1 MDSDEDYE
9 MNSSGEDFNHS
20 HHFTEE
26 DLLDSLFLT
35 CDVKKAGVV
44 PVSNLIEYLKFTSS
58 AISER
63 DDDLQNLEHLFNEG
77 GDEVNIETYRQVMY
91 HWIDAI
97 RKRSENESSQEDGLE
112 RRSNGPLCLSKD
124 ISILRG
130 LNMDSSIVD
139 TFGTDFDPVD
149 QQNTIEDL
157 QHQNRKLTEENTK
170 LRQQI
175 DVQDDIVTTNQ
186 NEIDKLH
193 KKVKSLQQTAD
204 SKHETIAENE
214 ELKSTIS
221 KLQEKKK
228 DLSTKITQ
236 IDKENLSY
244 ENQCSDL
251 QLKLIELTSQLE
263 SLTSA
268 KELLNKEAAEYKHEL
283 VHARD
288 LKSLQE
294 IQLNE
299 RYLEVN
305 SLKKQLE
312 DLCVQLKDYKKENDE
327 VKFEL
332 MQSKQDITSFSH
344 MPSESGDGVEEMI
357 SKAAGSFVCSTPMR
371 HSQSL
376 CMELKGML
384 GSDKHLPSPLCPK
397 EYHKEYRMDLL
408 PVFDEED
415 EDCNPEDDTDN
426 QLAADISSFT
436 EKFKHKQSELLAEID
451 SYFRQDNEENQT
463 SKESLHSSLQKELT
477 EMTEQ
482 MASLAIAKDTV
493 DKRVNHLS
501 KSMKKIRDENAMLR
515 RVQHDSRSMLV
526 ECDRDLQNVV
536 DRRLLILKDNL
547 DEEKN
552 LVKRLKKELEE
563 KSKTILKLESL
574 QTLDKTEKHKEEINV
589 LKRTNMELFDK
600 CAKSE
605 GQINCLQ
612 DDMRK
617 SEKDVEIEKLRSY
630 ELEENLYSNKL
641 SRQMDLKEIWRIVQ
655 KDIENE
661 CQDEIS
667 FENEMNDSADTIKRR
682 IFNEILAL
690 KSDLHLTKS
699 TFELKSKKKESS
711 LRKCSCFGTGSSASS
726 PLVEAL
732 TIDFF
737 NGNRPLPQI
746 LTDSPSLNKEQSSRE
761 NLNDMNDCSSVSTEN
776 TVVRNRLLSQN
787 SSTDGILEFDCRSES
802 DTNIDINENEDSF
815 VSLEDSMTSSLRR
828 LSYQAAI
835 DDSKESDKTDVVIG
849 STDSESAID
858 LIESQSNCD
867 VAAQPQRRLSS
878 GCTLMGDDVY
888 LGDNIDTSSK
898 GVEDY
903 CWKDN
908 MVVFD
913 EDVSYSSY
921 SFSHLSYPFQP
932 LRQDVFRDEDSH
944 NEEEPSLKQSVDSIS
959 YSKEEE
965 EVKVPDSVIREPDLC
980 IENQDSSSNDSGL
993 SLTSALTNKLEKL
1006 TLEEPVE
1013 KEECE
1018 VDGLSP
1024 IEGMKMEHTDMKVTS
1039 SQLSQIRQNNLARRR
1054 EQMKHIAVMPDLKES
1069 RESMM
1074 SGEDILQSEEPK
1086 PPEEKEDE
1094 EPPAEVEKAVLP
1106 SVPDTFLKK
1115 LGLKFKKNE
1124 NIANSIHQLT
1134 ESEIENKFTS
1144 LSLAFKTD
1152 KLTLEKRLEIQ
1163 ERYRDLSEQN
1173 VDKEI
1178 KGLRTS
1184 LETISQL
1191 PECVDSQVQDVLKKI
1206 RRHIDVLEQTSTK
1219 VSSRAEVFGAVQ
1231 QEKRMSKAI
1240 EVMIAHVENLKMAY
1254 EQEHKELEEARKLI
1268 QDGRPFGHTF
1278 DSDSSGFA
1286 SRRSA
1291 SVCQGIG
1298 VTKTARRRVSE
1309 STGPRVGSNGTLSHS
1324 MSLDLIDTRLG
1335 LRKDPRDDEDA
1346 KSKFQ
1351 NVIASTVMKNSVTSS
1366 LRTNSTDRLSLSS
1379 REPSTEGERSL
1390 TVTKQNSKEEE
1401 AFQKGFEQGYKALV
1415 GRDLAN
1421 LREQQNNV
1429 SNTLE
1434 NIMDEVEQDTEQEE
1448 KNLSET
1454 IKEKFWENVPS
1465 WDVASKKLR
1474 MTMAGFV
1481 FFMALCSI
1489 VLSFFPYGQAA
1500 MQVQP
1505 QYKHMGQ
1512 PPS

>member
-1 MDSDEDYE
+1 MDTDEDYE

-20 HHFTEE
+20 QHFTEE

-77 GDEVNIETYRQVMY
+77 GDEVNIVTYRRVMY
-91 HWIDAI
+91 HWIDSI
-97 RKRSENESSQEDGLE
+97 RKRSENESNQEDVLE
-112 RRSNGPLCLSKD
+112 RRSNGPMCLSKD

-130 LNMDSSIVD
+130 HNMDSSIVD

-170 LRQQI
+170 LKQQI
-175 DVQDDIVTTNQ
+175 DVQEDIVTTNQ
-186 NEIDKLH
+186 IEIDKLH
-193 KKVKSLQQTAD
+193 KKVKSLQLTAD
-204 SKHETIAENE
+204 SRHETIAENE

-228 DLSTKITQ
+228 DLLTKITH
-236 IDKENLSY
+236 IDKEKLSY

-263 SLTSA
+263 SLTSQ

-312 DLCVQLKDYKKENDE
+312 DLCVQLKEYKKENDE

-344 MPSESGDGVEEMI
+344 MPSESGDGADEII
-357 SKAAGSFVCSTPMR
+357 SRAAGSFVCSTPMR

-376 CMELKGML
+376 CMELKGMI

-408 PVFDEED
+408 PIFDEED
-415 EDCNPEDDTDN
+415 EDCNPEGDTDN

-451 SYFRQDNEENQT
+451 SYFRQDCEEKQT
-463 SKESLHSSLQKELT
+463 SKESLHSSLQKELA

-493 DKRVNHLS
+493 DKRVSHLS

-547 DEEKN
+547 EEEKT
-552 LVKRLKKELEE
+552 LVKHLKKELEE
-563 KSKTILKLESL
+563 KSKTIIKLENL
-574 QTLDKTEKHKEEINV
+574 QIQDKTEKLKEEINA

-605 GQINCLQ
+605 GQISCLQ

-667 FENEMNDSADTIKRR
+667 FENELNDSADSIKRR

-699 TFELKSKKKESS
+699 TFELNKSKKKESS
-711 LRKCSCFGTGSSASS
+711 LHKCSCFGTGSSASS

-746 LTDSPSLNKEQSSRE
+746 LTESASLNNGQSRE

-776 TVVRNRLLSQN
+776 TVVWNRLLSQN
-787 SSTDGILEFDCRSES
+787 SVNSSTDGVLEFDCQSES
-802 DTNIDINENEDSF
+802 DANVDINENEDSF

-835 DDSKESDKTDVVIG
+835 DDSKESDQTDVLFG
-849 STDSESAID
+849 SKDEESALD
-858 LIESQSNCD
+858 LIKSKSNYD
-867 VAAQPQRRLSS
+867 VTQIQRRLSNE
-878 GCTLMGDDVY
+878 CTLIDDDVF
-888 LGDNIDTSSK
+888 LGDNINTNSK

-944 NEEEPSLKQSVDSIS
+944 NEEEPSSKQSGDSVS
-959 YSKEEE
+959 YSKVEE
-965 EVKVPDSVIREPDLC
+965 EVKVPDAVIREPDLC
-980 IENQDSSSNDSGL
+980 IENQDTSSNDSGL

-1006 TLEEPVE
+1006 TLEDPIE
-1013 KEECE
+1013 KECE

-1024 IEGMKMEHTDMKVTS
+1024 LEGMKMEHTEMKVTS

-1074 SGEDILQSEEPK
+1074 SGEDLLQTEEPK
-1086 PPEEKEDE
+1086 PPEQKEEE
-1094 EPPAEVEKAVLP
+1094 EPPVEVEKAVLP
-1106 SVPDTFLKK
+1106 SVPDSFLKK

-1124 NIANSIHQLT
+1124 NVANSIHQLT

-1278 DSDSSGFA
+1278 DSDSGFA

-1298 VTKTARRRVSE
+1298 VLGTKTARRRVSE

-1324 MSLDLIDTRLG
+1324 MSLPKNLKDYDTRQ
-1335 LRKDPRDDEDA
+1335 DA

-1366 LRTNSTDRLSLSS
+1366 LRTNSSDRLSLSS
-1379 REPSTEGERSL
+1379 REPSAEGERTL
-1390 TVTKQNSKEEE
+1390 TVKKQNSKEEE
-1401 AFQKGFEQGYKALV
+1401 AFQKGFEQGYKAQV

>member
-1 MDSDEDYE
+1 MDTDEDYE

-20 HHFTEE
+20 QHFTEE

-97 RKRSENESSQEDGLE
+97 RKRSENESSQEDALE
-112 RRSNGPLCLSKD
+112 RRSNGPICLSKD

-130 LNMDSSIVD
+130 HNMDTSIVD

-186 NEIDKLH
+186 NEIDILH

-236 IDKENLSY
+236 IDKEKLSY

-263 SLTSA
+263 SLTSQ

-312 DLCVQLKDYKKENDE
+312 DLCVQLKEYKKENDE

-332 MQSKQDITSFSH
+332 MQSKQDIISFSH

-515 RVQHDSRSMLV
+515 RLQHDSRSMLV

-536 DRRLLILKDNL
+536 DRRLLVLKENL

-574 QTLDKTEKHKEEINV
+574 QTLGLDKTEKLKEEINA
-589 LKRTNMELFDK
+589 LKRLVILFNNTCPFSKLQMPEEIRKMSLEDRQLYTEIIRTGTEIRYFVRIQIIGENGVGKTCLLRRLLKEDIDDVTSTDGVDIVVRKCKIRLRDGKWIIGQVDDDRKQMKERIERALIKDNIQGRSNISEDYNVAKGLTYAKVKSKADSKENELKYTRVLHESTN
-600 CAKSE
+600 
-605 GQINCLQ
+605 
-612 DDMRK
+612 
-617 SEKDVEIEKLRSY
+617 RSY
-630 ELEENLYSNKL
+630 EFDADSLPREF
-641 SRQMDLKEIWRIVQ
+641 
-655 KDIENE
+655 
-661 CQDEIS
+661 IS
-667 FENEMNDSADTIKRR
+667 S
-682 IFNEILAL
+682 
-690 KSDLHLTKS
+690 
-699 TFELKSKKKESS
+699 KESS
-711 LRKCSCFGTGSSASS
+711 RIASPSNVHHYIHEASKQNKTSQITDIMKQQIIEKMNSILSDVRKHKKVDDELADCALWDFAGERDYYATHQTFLTKHAIYVIVTDVSKDIKDIIPDTEYDSVGEYIDFWFDSIHCFCAKYSQDRLDPPVILVCTGADKVNIQQRRSDFRRQFNRALANEEKRKHLREIYFLSNTESPEETFDGLRNIISRISKERQYFIEHLPLRWISLENALDVLREFQINVISLGDVMQLASQNTINEKKEVILFLNYQHSIGNMIFFEDTDECIILNPKWLVKAFRCLISDKIDHNLKITAEWTDLEESGRLSEKLIRKLFEKESNLEFVKYQSHILAVLEKFNIINRPSILDINNKKNLLHAYYMPSMIVDSPPFQQIRKDFGIDNTQCLASPWLCLEFNFLPIAYFSHILLSFLRHYTVCEETNHRKLALYHGKGVFYLDNSKYTKMIVCFSKNAISIQIWSWVKLGAGIFSSVKEHLCSMITCLNDKLKQHVSYYVKVKCKTGSYEVLSGR
-726 PLVEAL
+726 L
-732 TIDFF
+732 T
-737 NGNRPLPQI
+737 
-746 LTDSPSLNKEQSSRE
+746 
-761 NLNDMNDCSSVSTEN
+761 
-776 TVVRNRLLSQN
+776 
-787 SSTDGILEFDCRSES
+787 
-802 DTNIDINENEDSF
+802 
-815 VSLEDSMTSSLRR
+815 
-828 LSYQAAI
+828 
-835 DDSKESDKTDVVIG
+835 
-849 STDSESAID
+849 
-858 LIESQSNCD
+858 
-867 VAAQPQRRLSS
+867 
-878 GCTLMGDDVY
+878 
-888 LGDNIDTSSK
+888 
-898 GVEDY
+898 
-903 CWKDN
+903 
-908 MVVFD
+908 FD
-913 EDVSYSSY
+913 EVKERQSY
-921 SFSHLSYPFQP
+921 FCEEHKQIHQTNHLFETW
-932 LRQDVFRDEDSH
+932 F
-944 NEEEPSLKQSVDSIS
+944 
-959 YSKEEE
+959 
-965 EVKVPDSVIREPDLC
+965 
-980 IENQDSSSNDSGL
+980 
-993 SLTSALTNKLEKL
+993 
-1006 TLEEPVE
+1006 
-1013 KEECE
+1013 
-1018 VDGLSP
+1018 
-1024 IEGMKMEHTDMKVTS
+1024 
-1039 SQLSQIRQNNLARRR
+1039 
-1054 EQMKHIAVMPDLKES
+1054 
-1069 RESMM
+1069 
-1074 SGEDILQSEEPK
+1074 EDIYSN
-1086 PPEEKEDE
+1086 PE
-1094 EPPAEVEKAVLP
+1094 
-1106 SVPDTFLKK
+1106 
-1115 LGLKFKKNE
+1115 
-1124 NIANSIHQLT
+1124 
-1134 ESEIENKFTS
+1134 
-1144 LSLAFKTD
+1144 
-1152 KLTLEKRLEIQ
+1152 
-1163 ERYRDLSEQN
+1163 
-1173 VDKEI
+1173 DKEF
-1178 KGLRTS
+1178 K
-1184 LETISQL
+1184 L
-1191 PECVDSQVQDVLKKI
+1191 PIC
-1206 RRHIDVLEQTSTK
+1206 
-1219 VSSRAEVFGAVQ
+1219 
-1231 QEKRMSKAI
+1231 EK
-1240 EVMIAHVENLKMAY
+1240 
-1254 EQEHKELEEARKLI
+1254 
-1268 QDGRPFGHTF
+1268 
-1278 DSDSSGFA
+1278 
-1286 SRRSA
+1286 
-1291 SVCQGIG
+1291 
-1298 VTKTARRRVSE
+1298 
-1309 STGPRVGSNGTLSHS
+1309 
-1324 MSLDLIDTRLG
+1324 
-1335 LRKDPRDDEDA
+1335 
-1346 KSKFQ
+1346 
-1351 NVIASTVMKNSVTSS
+1351 
-1366 LRTNSTDRLSLSS
+1366 
-1379 REPSTEGERSL
+1379 
-1390 TVTKQNSKEEE
+1390 
-1401 AFQKGFEQGYKALV
+1401 
-1415 GRDLAN
+1415 
-1421 LREQQNNV
+1421 
-1429 SNTLE
+1429 
-1434 NIMDEVEQDTEQEE
+1434 
-1448 KNLSET
+1448 
-1454 IKEKFWENVPS
+1454 
-1465 WDVASKKLR
+1465 
-1474 MTMAGFV
+1474 
-1481 FFMALCSI
+1481 
-1489 VLSFFPYGQAA
+1489 
-1500 MQVQP
+1500 
-1505 QYKHMGQ
+1505 
-1512 PPS
+1512 